1 MQFASAWQCSPI
13 FKHSFMSL
21 QCVPLPAYPELQV
34 QFLLPTMLVH
44 VALSW
49 QPPWFVRHSSIS
61 KTSVLRWLH
70 SIFSMKKGYRHV
82 HSCSIFTK
90 CYVSFA
96 LSRQNQTQFDA
107 ISQYRYIL
115 LSLSLQNV
123 FLISTTER
131 IACIDVTKWVS

>member
-1 MQFASAWQCSPI
+1 MASAWQCSPI
-13 FKHSFMSL
+13 FKHSFISL

-34 QFLLPTMLVH
+34 QFLLPIMLVH

-61 KTSVLRWLH
+61 KTSVLTWLH
-70 SIFSMKKGYRHV
+70 SIFSMKKGYKHV

-96 LSRQNQTQFDA
+96 HSHQNQTQFDA
-107 ISQYRYIL
+107 ISQYRYML
-115 LSLSLQNV
+115 LSLSLQNI
-123 FLISTTER
+123 FWFQLR
-131 IACIDVTKWVS
+131 NALRGIDVTKWVS